1 MQTWTFI
8 LEKLKTGIPLVLIV
22 VVDVKG
28 SSPGKPGFKMAVA
41 GDGTL
46 SGSIGGGV
54 MEYKMVDWAR
64 YMMQEGSTHVAVKRQ
79 VHDPDAG
86 EERSGLI
93 CAGEQTH
100 VFVPLGKDD
109 LPVLEEIYSTVESG
123 KGGQLQLGM
132 EGMRFETGGS
142 HASGMGWVFRNHHD
156 WHYSETIGVRPRLS
170 IFGGGHISIPLSQVF
185 GMLGFYVSVYDD
197 RPDLISMSDNAY
209 AHEKHLID
217 YSHAGNYIEE
227 GPHSYVI
234 IMTVSHAADQE
245 ILQQMLPKSL
255 RYLGMIGSKNKVQK
269 IFSNLRSMGFSD
281 ESLARVDAPMGLPIS
296 SRTIEEISISIAAKV
311 IQVKNN

>member
-1 MQTWTFI
+1 MDTWTFI
-8 LEKLKTGIPLVLIV
+8 LKKIKTGVPVVLIV

-54 MEYKMVDWAR
+54 MEYKMVDMAR
-64 YMMQEGSTHVAVKRQ
+64 YMMQEGNPYVTVKRQ

-100 VFVPLGKDD
+100 VFVPLGKET
-109 LPVLEEIYSTVESG
+109 LPVLEEITIAVDSG

-132 EGMRFETGGS
+132 DGLRFETGSG
-142 HASGMGWVFRNHHD
+142 HAGGMSWVFKNHHD
-156 WHYSETIGVRPRLS
+156 WHYSETTGVRPRLS

-185 GMLGFYVSVYDD
+185 VMLGFHVSVYDD
-197 RPDLISMSDNAY
+197 RPDLPSMSGNTF

-234 IMTVSHAADQE
+234 IMTVSHASDQQ
-245 ILQQMLPKSL
+245 ILQQMLPLSL
-255 RYLGMIGSKNKVQK
+255 KYLGMIGSKNKVQK
-269 IFSNLRSMGFSD
+269 LFSNLREKGCQD
-281 ESLARVDAPMGLPIS
+281 EWLNRVDAPMGLPIN
-296 SRTIEEISISIAAKV
+296 SRSIEEISISIAAKV
-311 IQVKNN
+311 IQIKNA